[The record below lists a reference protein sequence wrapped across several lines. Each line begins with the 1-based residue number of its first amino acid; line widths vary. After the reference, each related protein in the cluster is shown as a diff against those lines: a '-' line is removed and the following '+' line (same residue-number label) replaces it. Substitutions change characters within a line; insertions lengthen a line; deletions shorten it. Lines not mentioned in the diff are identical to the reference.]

1 MENGFTAEDS
11 GVANYGGDARINS
24 LTAGFKL
31 CATIRHFLVFLERFS
46 ISSVGYSPVQR
57 DLALWD
63 GILDIENR
71 LLCWILDIPCWI
83 LDIEFGCGYAA
94 PCPLW

>member
-1 MENGFTAEDS
+1 MGLKNLRD
-11 GVANYGGDARINS
+11 N
-24 LTAGFKL
+24 
-31 CATIRHFLVFLERFS
+31 IRYLLVFLESFFT
-46 ISSVGYSPVQR
+46 SSVGYSPTLR
-57 DLALWD
+57 D

-94 PCPLW
+94 LCSLCPSVFSVVKTGCSLCLCGFVREWI